1 VKTLKWKNKIFNKEK
16 DLKLDIFGNRSPEK
30 ENHYK
35 AKKKKIR
42 KSFTLPII
50 ILQVNIDQRTQ
61 IICFKIKS
69 VRSESMQ

>member
-16 DLKLDIFGNRSPEK
+16 DLNLDIFGNRSPEK

-35 AKKKKIR
+35 AKKKIR

-69 VRSESMQ
+69 VRSESKQ